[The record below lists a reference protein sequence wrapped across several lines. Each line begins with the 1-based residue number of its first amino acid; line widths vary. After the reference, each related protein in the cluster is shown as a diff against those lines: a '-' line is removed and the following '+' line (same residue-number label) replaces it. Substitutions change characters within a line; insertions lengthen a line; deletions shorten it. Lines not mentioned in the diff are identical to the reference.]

1 MKKKDIE
8 NLYQDYCDAKKKMLK
23 LSRYYSLKSE
33 LREEIE
39 RCIYT
44 DDKIITL
51 DKFKN
56 LINENK
62 LYKTHINSI
71 INYSIGTKKTNL
83 LLHHML
89 ENPYKYVYIPGG
101 KMILDFEKAEKITE
115 HLGLIKTTL
124 DKSRQKAAVVDFIK
138 KNTDTSN
145 TFYVRKNRLMRD
157 LRSLLEKRISKF
169 IKTQFLKS
177 YEYKNNS
184 YYTTKYYDDI
194 ERTIANVV
202 YSHDVQIF
210 TQDDPKIFKNFISDY
225 EEKNKIEFNHQQ
237 HKCLYNMLTNNFYLI
252 NGLPGVGKTT
262 IIDAF
267 CEYMYSQKN
276 KKHIKICCPTGL
288 AAKNIRDKL
297 THTKIK
303 ETVSTIHKFKYKCQ
317 YMEYNSE
324 ENPLDILIIDEASM
338 IDTHLMYE
346 IMCIVDRKN
355 CSLILL
361 GDTNQLPPIS
371 IGTPFDYFMKAKS
384 LNSSFLNIIMR
395 QHKSDLKDLINSMAM
410 KKKEI
415 DVNNYLN
422 DKTIVFEDCDI
433 HKDTIKQIIDKYK
446 LNFRNSK
453 FISPCHKK
461 QSGVKTI
468 NTIIQSFDNGI
479 YKGES
484 IDNNYTGA
492 KEYKYIYNN
501 VEYKYKVDD
510 VILCTHNFPKE
521 RNGRIFVNGDFCVIT
536 AIHIN
541 YEDKTKSNF
550 ILQCMDD
557 KTVHDFSLE
566 DILDFFSLGFC
577 CTIHKVQ
584 GSQYDKVVLF
594 LKEEASNQWYGKDG
608 IKLLY
613 TAISRAKQQC
623 IVVGKQSFFQEILN
637 NIKNVNDNINDI
649 TRIIEY
655 IDEGF

>member
-8 NLYQDYCDAKKKMLK
+8 ILYQDYCDGKQKLLK
-23 LSRYYSLKSE
+23 VSRYYSLKSE
-33 LREEIE
+33 LREKIE
-39 RCIYT
+39 RDIST
-44 DDKIITL
+44 DNTIITS

-56 LINENK
+56 FINENELFK
-62 LYKTHINSI
+62 RNINSI
-71 INYSIGTKKTNL
+71 INYSIGTKNTNL
-83 LLHHML
+83 LLYQIFR
-89 ENPYKYVYIPGG
+89 NPYLYVYIGG
-101 KMILDFEKAEKITE
+101 NMIFDFEKAEEITE
-115 HLGLIKTTL
+115 NLSLTKTTL
-124 DKSRQKAAVVDFIK
+124 EKSRQKAATVDFIRK
-138 KNTDTSN
+138 HNTGN
-145 TFYVRKNRLMRD
+145 TFYVRENHLMRY
-157 LRSLLEKRISKF
+157 LRSLSEKPISKL

-177 YEYKNNS
+177 YEYENDS
-184 YYTTKYYDDI
+184 YYTTTYYDNI

-202 YSHDVQIF
+202 YNNNVRLF
-210 TQDDPKIFKNFISDY
+210 TEDDPKIFQNFISDY
-225 EEKNKIEFNHQQ
+225 EEKHEIEFNQQQ
-237 HKCLYNMLTNNFYLI
+237 HECLYNMLINKFYLI

-267 CEYMYSQKN
+267 CEYMYSVKNQKY
-276 KKHIKICCPTGL
+276 IKICCPTGL

-297 THTKIK
+297 KNKNIQ

-324 ENPLDILIIDEASM
+324 ETPLDILIIDEASM

-346 IMCIVDRKN
+346 IMCIVDEKN

-371 IGTPFDYFMKAKS
+371 IGTPFDYFMKTKS
-384 LNSSFLNIIMR
+384 VNSSFLNIIMR
-395 QHKSDLKDLINSMAM
+395 QNKSDLKDLINDMAM
-410 KKKEI
+410 KKIEM

-468 NTIIQSFDNGI
+468 NTIIQSLDNGI

-492 KEYKYIYNN
+492 KEYKYIYKN

-541 YEDKTKSNF
+541 YKDETKSYF

-584 GSQYDKVVLF
+584 GSQYNKVVLF
-594 LKEEASNQWYGKDG
+594 LKEESSFQWYGKDG

-623 IVVGKQSFFQEILN
+623 IVVGKESFFQEILN

-655 IDEGF
+655 IDEDFI